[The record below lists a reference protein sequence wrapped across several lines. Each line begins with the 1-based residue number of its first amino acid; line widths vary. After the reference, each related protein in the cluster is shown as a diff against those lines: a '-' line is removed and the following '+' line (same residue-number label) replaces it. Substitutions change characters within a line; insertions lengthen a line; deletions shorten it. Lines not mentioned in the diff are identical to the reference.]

1 MSIKIITFARE
12 KKATLYY
19 RMSLY
24 KNREV
29 ELNVEPWKPSNN
41 ADALPLCEKSI
52 FCWCKDNRFFSN
64 CKIICKIFNITY
76 EKSRFTVFF

>member
-12 KKATLYY
+12 KKRHSITEC
-19 RMSLY
+19 RSI